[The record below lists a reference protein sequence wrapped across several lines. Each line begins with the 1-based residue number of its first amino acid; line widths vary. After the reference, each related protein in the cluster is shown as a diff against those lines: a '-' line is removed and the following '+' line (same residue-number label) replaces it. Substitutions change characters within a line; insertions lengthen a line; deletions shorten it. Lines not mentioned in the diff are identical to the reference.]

1 MLAAVGGRCVMA
13 YRSDTQT
20 KQHHDGLRQKRF
32 QPKAREVLRSWARA
46 REYWDRA
53 IRYLKLARL
62 ARDPDVRN
70 RCILIAPHY
79 RALAEAEERIS
90 GRHGIKGRSAHDQH

>member
-1 MLAAVGGRCVMA
+1 MA

-46 REYWDRA
+46 RELLRNLA
-53 IRYLKLARL
+53 IQ
-62 ARDPDVRN
+62 
-70 RCILIAPHY
+70 ILETRP
-79 RALAEAEERIS
+79 LGS
-90 GRHGIKGRSAHDQH
+90 